1 MNKIIKY
8 AGFVAIL
15 SVAWS
20 IAISSDYIGTAEA
33 NGSTQKVY
41 DDGPIQAFESLKG
54 EPFVEIVSVKRFSAE
69 SPDIS
74 RVTIKAYAGSLDITD
89 VQILIRSDNFDKE
102 IVSINEIQ
110 AHSFS
115 ITSVLLKVKDPNSV
129 TTEILNY
136 QIKSNLLQWQFV
148 SNVNQKLIAFL
159 WTFEQ
164 VMIHAN

>member
-15 SVAWS
+15 SVALS

-41 DDGPIQAFESLKG
+41 HDGPIQAFESLKG

-69 SPDIS
+69 SSDIS

-89 VQILIRSDNFDKE
+89 VQILVRSDNARE
-102 IVSINEIQ
+102 TASINGIQ
-110 AHSFS
+110 AHSSS
-115 ITSVLLKVKDPNSV
+115 ITFVLLKVKDPNSV
-129 TTEILNY
+129 TAEILNY
-136 QIKSNLLQWQFV
+136 QIKA
-148 SNVNQKLIAFL
+148 I
-159 WTFEQ
+159 
-164 VMIHAN
+164 